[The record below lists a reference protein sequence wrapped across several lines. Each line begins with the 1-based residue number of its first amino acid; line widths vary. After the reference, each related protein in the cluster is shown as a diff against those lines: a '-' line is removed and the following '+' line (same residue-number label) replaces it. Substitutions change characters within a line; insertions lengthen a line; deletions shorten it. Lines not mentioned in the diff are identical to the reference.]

1 MTLDAGSFSLI
12 QDAAVW
18 RLTRER
24 ASCSTWATY
33 IAINRLRDSAART
46 TQRAISEAI
55 AVHRNRVGDAVKRL
69 HAWGL
74 IDRDRDGWK
83 ATKLAPRD
91 LRKCPAAG
99 ALKSP
104 AAGALKSPATGASN
118 ARQQVHSMHLTRC
131 IKSPAAGASNA
142 RPQVHRA
149 IYKKPKREKPRTRAR
164 ACETLSIFW
173 CDRYRSIY
181 AIRPR
186 SDQSAEVD
194 AQIAALID
202 QGVEADTMTK
212 AIGLWF
218 DSPRMIERAHPL
230 RFLASDL
237 PQLVAQCRGAAPRD
251 QALCTWGQLDPVARD
266 RIHRCITA
274 SNHKLWASQH
284 AQPIWD
290 AMPEPARR
298 DMLRD
303 AGC

>member
-33 IAINRLRDSAART
+33 IAINRLRDSPGRT

-55 AVHRNRVGDAVKRL
+55 AVHRNRVGEAVKRL
-69 HAWGL
+69 HSWGL

-104 AAGALKSPATGASN
+104 AAGASN
-118 ARQQVHSMHLTRC
+118 ARGEVHSMPGERC

-142 RPQVHRA
+142 RGEVHHTIIRNLE
-149 IYKKPKREKPRTRAR
+149 RETTHAGAR
-164 ACETLSIFW
+164 ACETLSLFW

-212 AIGLWF
+212 AIGMWF

-266 RIHRCITA
+266 RVHRLIDVDGT
-274 SNHKLWASQH
+274 LWASQH
-284 AQPIWD
+284 AQPIWE